1 MIPGHF
7 KPKDADS
14 FTYPMIMEL
23 LEFLMGVPTFDA
35 EQDELFS
42 LHVYLIAAFGDIPA
56 ISMILHMKGH
66 NGIFPCCMCLIKG
79 VHVPNT

>member
-14 FTYPMIMEL
+14 FAYPMIMEL
-23 LEFLMGVPTFDA
+23 LEFLAGVPTFNA

-42 LHVYLIAAFGDIPA
+42 LHTYLIAAFGDIPA

-66 NGIFPCCMCLIKG
+66 NGIFPWCMCLIKG